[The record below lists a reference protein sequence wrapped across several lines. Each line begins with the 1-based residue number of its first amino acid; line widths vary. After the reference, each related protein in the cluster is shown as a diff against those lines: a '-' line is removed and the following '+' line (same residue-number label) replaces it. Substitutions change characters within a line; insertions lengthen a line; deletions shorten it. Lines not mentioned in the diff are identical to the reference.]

1 MQNFTLTITISADGE
16 TVEGQI
22 SGMQGKKCSN
32 IAALLDK
39 VGNELDHRHT
49 VDYDRPEPVSIAT
62 RTSRTVSSGRRC

>member
-39 VGNELDHRHT
+39 VGNELEHKHT
-49 VDYDRPEPVSIAT
+49 VDYDRPEPVSIVT
-62 RTSRTVSSGRRC
+62 GTSRTVAAGRRR

>member
-39 VGNELDHRHT
+39 VGNELEHKHT
-49 VDYDRPEPVSIAT
+49 VDYDRPEPVSIVT
-62 RTSRTVSSGRRC
+62 GTSHTVAAGRRR